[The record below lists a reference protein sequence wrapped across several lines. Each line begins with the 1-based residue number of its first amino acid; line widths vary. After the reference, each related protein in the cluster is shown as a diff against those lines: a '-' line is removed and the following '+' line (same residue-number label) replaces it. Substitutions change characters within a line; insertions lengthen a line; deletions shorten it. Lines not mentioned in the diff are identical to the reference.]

1 MEVKEIDR
9 VLEKYG
15 SDPADILGILMDIQ
29 EKERYLPRET
39 LDYLSKKL
47 ALPISRL
54 YRMATFY
61 EALSLKPLGRHQ
73 IHVCMGTACHVRGAA
88 RILDKLESQLSIK
101 PGEVT
106 PDLNFGLKTVNC
118 VGACALGPVVQVN
131 GEYHGNMSALKI
143 DRMLKKYR
151 GPEKSETEQ

>member
-1 MEVKEIDR
+1 MEVKEIER
-9 VLEKYG
+9 IMEKYG
-15 SDPADILGILMDIQ
+15 SDPADVLGMLMDIQ
-29 EKERYLPRET
+29 EKERYLPREA
-39 LDYLSKKL
+39 LRYLSGKL
-47 ALPISRL
+47 AVPLTRL

-73 IHVCMGTACHVRGAA
+73 VHVCMGTACHVRGAA
-88 RILDKLESQLSIK
+88 RILDKLESHLSIK

-143 DRMLKKYR
+143 ERMLKKYS
-151 GPEKSETEQ
+151 GGEKEETEQ

>member
-1 MEVKEIDR
+1 MEVKEIDQ
-9 VLEKYG
+9 VMEKYG

-29 EKERYLPRET
+29 EKERYLPREA
-39 LDYLSKKL
+39 LDYLSQKL
-47 ALPISRL
+47 DLPMTRL

-106 PDLNFGLKTVNC
+106 PDLKFGLKTVNC
-118 VGACALGPVVQVN
+118 VGACALGPVVQID
-131 GEYHGNMSALKI
+131 GEYHGNMSALKVE
-143 DRMLKKYR
+143 RMLKKYN
-151 GPEKSETEQ
+151 GLENKEAEK

>member
-1 MEVKEIDR
+1 MEAKEIDQ
-9 VLEKYG
+9 VMEKYG
-15 SDPADILGILMDIQ
+15 SDPADVLGILMDIQ
-29 EKERYLPRET
+29 EKERYLPREA

-47 ALPISRL
+47 DLPMTRL

-88 RILDKLESQLSIK
+88 RILDKLESQLAIK
-101 PGEVT
+101 AGEVT

-118 VGACALGPVVQVN
+118 VGACALGPVVQVD
-131 GEYHGNMSALKI
+131 GEYHGNMSALKVE
-143 DRMLKKYR
+143 RMLKKYS
-151 GPEKSETEQ
+151 GSENKEAE

>member
-1 MEVKEIDR
+1 MEVKEIER
-9 VLEKYG
+9 IMEKYG
-15 SDPADILGILMDIQ
+15 SDPADVLGMLMDIQ
-29 EKERYLPRET
+29 EKERYLPREA
-39 LDYLSKKL
+39 LRYMSEELSVPL
-47 ALPISRL
+47 TRL

-88 RILDKLESQLSIK
+88 RILDKLESHLSIK

-143 DRMLKKYR
+143 ERMIKKYS
-151 GPEKSETEQ
+151 GAEKEETD